1 MRKIIPLLLLII
13 FVSSCRKIETDGNG
27 SSPVTG
33 PGITDVTNPP
43 PEPEPE
49 PEPASFEEVVFEF
62 LPECNKEK
70 AYLNFQDCGN
80 AEEIAIY
87 KDGVLLDTISQCN
100 EVALSDYGINYGSY
114 EIKACPII
122 DGQEATGSDC
132 SVLDFVME
140 APPVLALNAACS
152 IENNQ
157 VVLNPTCTNS
167 SGSSNNG
174 IVSISGDYTGQV
186 SCNDSVTVPMQG
198 LSSSYSFEYV
208 STYNDTC
215 EVKVEDQCSVAQNFP
230 AAAVLAPEKGCDAG
244 DAKLKLTSCEV
255 GKQYQVTINGSAQ
268 IHTCTGNDEFSL
280 GGYGNHSVEVCAYL
294 NGQSGNCVSDTYNMP
309 APTQYALTA
318 SCGEINDNNQ
328 MAVNFNCT
336 AGSANGTALPN
347 TLTVSGDVTDSFAC
361 NGSMVKNY
369 TVPSGQTDLSLN
381 FNYGANSTDG
391 CVVKPSQLA
400 CNKTASLP
408 PAAVL
413 APEKG
418 CDAGDAKLKL
428 TSCEVGKQYKVTING
443 ATQLHTCTGND
454 EFSLGG
460 YGNHSVEVCSYL
472 NGQSGNCVSDTYNM
486 PAPTQYALTASC
498 GEINDNNQMVVN
510 FNCTAGSAN
519 GTTLSNTLT
528 VSGDATDS
536 FACNGSMVKNY
547 TLPAGQTDLSLNFNY
562 GANSTDGCVV
572 KPSQLAC
579 NKTASLPPAAVL
591 APEKGCD
598 AGDAKLKLTSCEV
611 GKQYQVTING
621 ATQLHTC
628 TGNDEFSLGG
638 YGNHSVEVCSYLN
651 GQSGNCVS
659 DTYNMPAPTQYA
671 MTASCGEIDDNNQM
685 AVNFNCTA
693 GSANG
698 TTLSNTLTVSG
709 DATDSF
715 ACNGAVVK
723 NYTVPAGQT
732 DLSLNFNYGAS
743 SNDGCVVKPS
753 QLACN
758 KTASLP
764 PAAVLAPEKG
774 CDAGDAKLKLTSC
787 EVGKQYKITINGSAQ
802 IHTCTGNDEFSLGG
816 YGNHSVEVCA
826 YLNGQNGNCVSDTY
840 NMPAPTQYAMTATC
854 GEINDNNQ
862 MAVNFNCTA
871 GSANGATLSN
881 TLTVS
886 GDATDSFACN
896 GSMVKNYTVPS
907 GQTDLSLNFNYGANS
922 SDGCVVKPSQLACN
936 KNIDLPAVAVLAPE
950 KGCDAGNAKL
960 KLTSCE
966 VGKQY
971 RVTIN
976 GVAQM
981 HTCTGN
987 DEFSL
992 GGYGNHSVEVCSYLN
1007 GQSGNCVSDTYN
1019 MPAPTQ
1025 YAMTATCGE
1034 INEKNQMAVNF
1045 NCTAGSANGT
1055 TLSNTLT
1062 VSGDATDSFAC
1073 NGAVTKNYAVP
1084 SGQTDLSLNF
1094 NYGTDSTDGCV
1105 VKPEEISCSKEIT
1118 IIPPIV
1124 EEEFC
1129 GENYLEFSCSGTSKF
1144 TITGCVMNPME
1155 VGCRN
1160 GKIKIN
1166 LDHLS
1171 PGNHTC
1177 YKQVGP
1183 LFFTQNSNNYKVPYS
1198 VEIKERSA
1206 SCDEGCE
1213 QGPITY
1219 EPTRFACISSGSNDP
1234 VLVLPSTNMHAFI
1247 STSAGSGWQPIPI
1260 SSTHSDWI
1268 NPNHTLKF
1276 DFSNTTC
1283 STAKRYIAVC
1293 SDRVG
1298 PIDRNLAA
1306 WLISQS
1312 DRYESGLTYSCPDGT
1327 GLLAIYKVDSNGST
1341 TNIAQGGMIV
1351 YSGYE
1356 NGGKSN
1362 CAQQGFYVS
1371 PLMLNYLGDGV
1382 DLSNNIVEKDGSDNR
1397 LLFDIDADGKKEYI
1411 SCPKNKGTVFVVK
1424 PNEDGEVI
1432 NAHQLFGDKTKIDGH
1447 MFANGFDALAYYDT
1461 NNDADEGIADGVF
1474 NSKDPEYSNLRLWE
1488 ELNCNGIVDEGELYT
1503 LEEKGVHEI
1512 VVQKDGLVESVL
1524 AGSENDVDQ
1533 QYRGYRE
1540 YMCDYGN
1547 GRIDYCMD
1555 NYNNQSRLKSVYR
1568 TKNSDGSL
1576 KTNQIF
1582 DIFFFDPSPL
1592 N

>member
-743 SNDGCVVKPS
+743 SNDGCVVKP
-753 QLACN
+753 
-758 KTASLP
+758 
-764 PAAVLAPEKG
+764 
-774 CDAGDAKLKLTSC
+774 
-787 EVGKQYKITINGSAQ
+787 
-802 IHTCTGNDEFSLGG
+802 
-816 YGNHSVEVCA
+816 
-826 YLNGQNGNCVSDTY
+826 
-840 NMPAPTQYAMTATC
+840 
-854 GEINDNNQ
+854 
-862 MAVNFNCTA
+862 
-871 GSANGATLSN
+871 
-881 TLTVS
+881 
-886 GDATDSFACN
+886 
-896 GSMVKNYTVPS
+896 
-907 GQTDLSLNFNYGANS
+907 
-922 SDGCVVKPSQLACN
+922 
-936 KNIDLPAVAVLAPE
+936 
-950 KGCDAGNAKL
+950 
-960 KLTSCE
+960 
-966 VGKQY
+966 
-971 RVTIN
+971 
-976 GVAQM
+976 
-981 HTCTGN
+981 
-987 DEFSL
+987 
-992 GGYGNHSVEVCSYLN
+992 
-1007 GQSGNCVSDTYN
+1007 
-1019 MPAPTQ
+1019 
-1025 YAMTATCGE
+1025 
-1034 INEKNQMAVNF
+1034 
-1045 NCTAGSANGT
+1045 
-1055 TLSNTLT
+1055 
-1062 VSGDATDSFAC
+1062 
-1073 NGAVTKNYAVP
+1073 
-1084 SGQTDLSLNF
+1084 
-1094 NYGTDSTDGCV
+1094 
-1105 VKPEEISCSKEIT
+1105 EEISCSKDIT

-1124 EEEFC
+1124 DEKNC
-1129 GENYLEFSCSGTSKF
+1129 AENYLEIPCNGSSEYF
-1144 TITGCVMNPME
+1144 TISGCLSSPMH
-1155 VGCRN
+1155 VRCSNSKARV
-1160 GKIKIN
+1160 N
-1166 LDHLS
+1166 LHLLA
-1171 PGNHTC
+1171 PGNYTC
-1177 YKQVGP
+1177 NVKKTNGP
-1183 LFFTQNSNNYKVPYS
+1183 HGGGAPRGEENIEVTVN
-1198 VEIKERSA
+1198 ERSA
-1206 SCDEGCE
+1206 SCDAGCKT
-1213 QGPITY
+1213 GPVLF
-1219 EPTRFACISSGSNDP
+1219 EPTKFSCIASSSNQDP
-1234 VLVLPSTNMHAFI
+1234 TLVFSSPNLHAFI
-1247 STSAGSGWQPIPI
+1247 STGGAGASWQPISI
-1260 SSTHSDWI
+1260 ANSHNDWI
-1268 NPNHTLKF
+1268 NPDYTIEF

-1283 STAKRYIAVC
+1283 STAERYIAVC
-1293 SDRVG
+1293 SDRTGSV
-1298 PIDRNLAA
+1298 DQNLS
-1306 WLISQS
+1306 WWYQS
-1312 DRYESGLTYSCPDGT
+1312 SSLRYESGLVDHCPDGT
-1327 GLLAIYKVDSNGST
+1327 GLLGIYKVNSDGAT
-1341 TNIAQGGMIV
+1341 TNVVQGGRIN
-1351 YSGYE
+1351 YYNYHSLE
-1356 NGGKSN
+1356 SS
-1362 CAQQGFYVS
+1362 CLSQGFYYS

-1382 DLSNNIVEKDGSDNR
+1382 EFTNNLVEKDGTDKR
-1397 LLFDIDADGKKEYI
+1397 MLFDIDADGKKEYI
-1411 SCPKNKGTVFVVK
+1411 SCPKNKGTVFIVK
-1424 PNEDGEVI
+1424 PNEDNEVVDA
-1432 NAHQLFGDKTKIDGH
+1432 NQLFGDKTKIDGH

-1488 ELNCNGIVDEGELYT
+1488 ELNCNGVIDEGELHS

-1512 VVQKDGLVESVL
+1512 VVQKDGSVSSVL
-1524 AGSENDVDQ
+1524 AGSEEDVDVN
-1533 QYRGYRE
+1533 YSGYRE
-1540 YMCDYGN
+1540 YNCDYGN
-1547 GRIDYCMD
+1547 GNITYCMD
-1555 NYNNQSRLKSVYR
+1555 NYRNQSRLKSVYR
-1568 TKNSDGSL
+1568 TKDQDGNM

-1582 DIFFFDPSPL
+1582 DIFFFDPSPG